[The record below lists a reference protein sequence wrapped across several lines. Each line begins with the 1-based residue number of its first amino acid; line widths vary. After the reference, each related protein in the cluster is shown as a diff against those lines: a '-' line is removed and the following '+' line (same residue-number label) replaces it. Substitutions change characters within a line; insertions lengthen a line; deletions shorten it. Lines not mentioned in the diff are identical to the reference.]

1 MNKFKESKE
10 KYFELKKLYD
20 ENKIG
25 KEEFKKKLRELVVKD
40 SNGLL
45 WSIGEKSGKWYYLE
59 NNKWIEGE
67 PEELK
72 MIECSQC
79 HFLNP
84 PGAKICGKCGNF
96 LEKKELRCP
105 NCKSIISSGYNY
117 CPYCGYQIGKKEI
130 SGLKKREI
138 ISLNL
143 KSFFIFFGGIGIFLG
158 IIFGAYYGVTQTYSF
173 PINKLP
179 QAFQNIR
186 GGLKGGML
194 FGIGGAIFG
203 FLVTGIIGW
212 LLSLLYNFISFLF
225 GGTVFITKDY

>member
-1 MNKFKESKE
+1 MNKFKEAKD
-10 KYFELKKLYD
+10 KYLELKKLYD

-25 KEEFKKKLRELVVKD
+25 KEEFKKSLRALVLKD
-40 SNGLL
+40 SNGVL
-45 WSIGEKSGKWYYLE
+45 WSIGEKSGKWYYLK

-67 PEELK
+67 PEELQ

-84 PGAKICGKCGNF
+84 PGAKICGKCGTF
-96 LEKKELRCP
+96 LGKKELRCP

-117 CPYCGYQIGKKEI
+117 CPYCGYQIGKRAIPGTKKKELI
-130 SGLKKREI
+130 S
-138 ISLNL
+138 ISL

-158 IIFGAYYGVTQTYSF
+158 IIFGAYYGVTQSYSF

-179 QAFQNIR
+179 RFLQDIR

-194 FGIGGAIFG
+194 FGIGGALFG
-203 FLVTGIIGW
+203 FLIIGFFGW
-212 LLSLLYNFISFLF
+212 LISLIYNFISFLF
-225 GGTVFITKDY
+225 GGMSFITEEH